1 MGCEECRLLADQAS
15 VAEEEIQKLRD
26 RIVADFSLGSAR
38 PALVK
43 SLEAAERTREK
54 CIAAVHRH
62 AKSHHEASNRSRAA
76 LHV

>member
-1 MGCEECRLLADQAS
+1 MDCAECRLLADQAS
-15 VAEEEIQKLRD
+15 VAEEEIQKIRD
-26 RIVADFSLGSAR
+26 RIVADFSLDSAS

-54 CIAAVHRH
+54 CIAAVKRH
-62 AKSHHEASNRSRAA
+62 GQSHHAVSSGFRVA

>member
-15 VAEEEIQKLRD
+15 VAEQEIQKLRD
-26 RIVADFSLGSAR
+26 RIVADFSLGSAS
-38 PALVK
+38 PAFLK

-54 CIAAVHRH
+54 CIAAVQRH
-62 AKSHHEASNRSRAA
+62 AQSHHAVSSGFRAA